1 MSLPAYQVVVLSP
14 IDASVTAIY
23 DAAAIDDLR
32 YSRMLNDIGVLAMT
46 LPSTAQNRANFVL
59 DSFIEVQ
66 RADVNGVLQRE
77 ETYLTRLMHRFIE
90 GDQEQFVVGGLS
102 LNHLMTRRIIDPDS
116 DPLMA
121 GGYST
126 KSGVADQVIFDYCAE
141 QMGGIAMPPARRIPG
156 LIMAVVA
163 GIGGNVGARLRHE
176 NLFEQMQILA
186 KRGAVDF
193 KIERTTGTGL
203 LLSIGVIGADKTRGT
218 NDPLNQP
225 WVGLSPK
232 RGNLTQPS
240 LLKDRKTEK
249 NFIYALGQG
258 QADNRLVYQAASTDV
273 TSSPYNRIEFAEDVR
288 NVEKGDVV
296 GLITGGDAALDEHKF
311 RSEFT
316 YQPTGQEPGNVYH
329 VDWELG
335 DAVTVDW
342 DETTLDL
349 RITGVELAISA
360 EGETIT
366 ATVSDDFEFPGP

>member
-1 MSLPAYQVVVLSP
+1 MSLPNYQINILSP

-23 DAAAIDDLR
+23 DATAIDDLR
-32 YSRMLNDIGVLAMT
+32 YSRALNDIGILAMT
-46 LPSTAQNRANFVL
+46 LPSTAQNRANFAL
-59 DSFIEVQ
+59 DSFIEVY
-66 RADVNGVLQRE
+66 REDVNGVLQRE

-90 GDQEQFVVGGLS
+90 GDREQFVVGGLS
-102 LNHLMTRRIIDPDS
+102 LNHLMARRIIDPDS

-126 KSGVADQVIFDYCAE
+126 KSGTADQVIYDYCME
-141 QMGGIAMPPARRIPG
+141 QVSILATPIERRVPG
-156 LIMAVVA
+156 LFVGVVA

-193 KIERTTGTGL
+193 VIERTTGSTL

-218 NDPLNQP
+218 NAPLGLP

-232 RGNLTQPS
+232 RGNLTLPS
-240 LLKDRKTEK
+240 LLKDRKTES
-249 NFIYALGQG
+249 NYIYALGQG
-258 QADNRLVYQAASTDV
+258 QADNRLVYKAAGVDIAD
-273 TSSPYNRIEFAEDVR
+273 SPYNRIEFAEDVR

-311 RSEFT
+311 KNEFT

-329 VDWELG
+329 IDWDLG

-349 RITGVELAISA
+349 RITGVELAISS
-360 EGETIT
+360 EGETIS